1 MNDYPYFNF
10 LILINISN
18 KDALIP
24 TWFFNSLNFKLNNL
38 SISFIEIYLIKNVV
52 SVSAVQQS
60 DSVIQ
65 QTFFF

>member
-1 MNDYPYFNF
+1 MDYCPYFNF

-24 TWFFNSLNFKLNNL
+24 TWFFNSLHFELNNQ
-38 SISFIEIYLIKNVV
+38 SVSFIEIYLIKNVV
-52 SVSAVQQS
+52 SVSAIEQS

-65 QTFFF
+65 